1 MQALVAV
8 ASEFDADGVDLL
20 FLNRAQRIKILAG
33 QPVRDEFISRGIEA
47 DGGSTPLG
55 AKVRQVLL
63 NGFENQLCPQV
74 PHDHHHIREEGDR
87 AYCVNSQQPTL
98 RSWGCPFEPP
108 QDYPRRREYVDGSRT
123 VFCTGGSG
131 FTKIESNLDDVTPG
145 PRALKALNLVV
156 LTDGEASDKDL
167 LHRTLQ
173 HYVHFCHVSDSSPA
187 SAFASTT
194 TRRMRPRLRA
204 FVEGLI

>member
-1 MQALVAV
+1 MQALVGV

-20 FLNRAQRIKILAG
+20 FLNRTERFKILAG
-33 QPVRDEFISRGIEA
+33 QPVRPELGRRGIIA
-47 DGGSTPLG
+47 DGRSTPLG
-55 AKVRQVLL
+55 EKVRQVIMK
-63 NGFENQLCPQV
+63 GFENQLCPQV
-74 PHDHHHIREEGDR
+74 PHDCHHIREEGSK
-87 AYCVNSQQPTL
+87 ACCGNHEQPTL
-98 RSWGCPFEPP
+98 HSWGCPFEPP

-173 HYVHFCHVSDSSPA
+173 HYVHFCHVSDHLQARSHLPQ
-187 SAFASTT
+187 
-194 TRRMRPRLRA
+194 RA
-204 FVEGLI
+204 

>member
-20 FLNRAQRIKILAG
+20 FLNYSQRLKILAG
-33 QPVRDEFISRGIEA
+33 QPVRPELGRRGIIA
-47 DGGSTPLG
+47 DGRSTPLG
-55 AKVRQVLL
+55 EKVRQVIMK
-63 NGFENQLCPQV
+63 GFENQLCPQV

-108 QDYPRRREYVDGSRT
+108 QDYPRRREYVDGSRK

-131 FTKIESNLDDVTPG
+131 FDRIDDLRRTPG
-145 PRALKALNLVV
+145 PGALKPLNLVV

-173 HYVHFCHVSDSSPA
+173 HYVHFCHVSDHLQARSHLPQ
-187 SAFASTT
+187 
-194 TRRMRPRLRA
+194 RA
-204 FVEGLI
+204 

>member
-131 FTKIESNLDDVTPG
+131 FAKIERSGPYDDTVGSGPG
-145 PRALKALNLVV
+145 PILLKPLNLVV

-173 HYVHFCHVSDSSPA
+173 HYVHFCHVSDHLQARSHLPQ
-187 SAFASTT
+187 
-194 TRRMRPRLRA
+194 RA
-204 FVEGLI
+204 